1 MSDSS
6 TNNEQKLIKTL
17 KDMTLRFETMQS
29 MNLAFKNSVIL
40 RTDALI
46 PPISKSIDYI
56 RNLKVRIAELQ
67 KDIEGDL
74 NENTTEAIENA
85 RNKLDEFQHQIQT
98 TSDLDTSLT
107 TLTQSVRDLGA
118 ISKDDSPNLGGG
130 SKKRRRKIRRT
141 RKKRNVRKHSNKI
154 KYR

>member
-17 KDMTLRFETMQS
+17 NDMTLRFETMQS
-29 MNLAFKNSVIL
+29 MNLAFKNDVIL
-40 RTDALI
+40 RIDVLK
-46 PPISKSIDYI
+46 PPISNSIDYI
-56 RNLKVRIAELQ
+56 RNLKVRIANLQ

-85 RNKLDEFQHQIQT
+85 RNKLAIFEREIQT
-98 TSDLDTSLT
+98 TSNLDISLN

-118 ISKDDSPNLGGG
+118 ISKDESSNLSGG

>member
-6 TNNEQKLIKTL
+6 TNNEKTLIKTL
-17 KDMTLRFETMQS
+17 KDMTLRFKTMQD
-29 MNLAFKNSVIL
+29 MNLDFKNSVIR
-40 RTDALI
+40 RTDALK

-56 RNLKVRIAELQ
+56 RNLKVRIADLQ

-74 NENTTEAIENA
+74 NENTTDAIENA
-85 RNKLDEFQHQIQT
+85 RTKLDEFQHQIQT
-98 TSDLDTSLT
+98 TSDLDNSLT
-107 TLTQSVRDLGA
+107 ALTQSVKDLDD
-118 ISKDDSPNLGGG
+118 ISKDDSHTLGGG
-130 SKKRRRKIRRT
+130 SKKRRKIRRT

>member
-17 KDMTLRFETMQS
+17 NDMTSNFETMQQR
-29 MNLAFKNSVIL
+29 NKDFKNGVKQRIE
-40 RTDALI
+40 ALNQ
-46 PPISKSIDYI
+46 PISNSIDYI
-56 RNLKVRIAELQ
+56 RNLKVRIADLQ

-74 NENTTEAIENA
+74 NENTREAIENA
-85 RNKLDEFQHQIQT
+85 RNKLAIFQSEIQT

-107 TLTQSVRDLGA
+107 ALAQSVRDLEA

>member
-6 TNNEQKLIKTL
+6 TNNEKTLIKTL
-17 KDMTLRFETMQS
+17 KDMTLRFETMQA

-40 RTDALI
+40 RTDALK

-56 RNLKVRIAELQ
+56 RNLKVRIADLQ

-74 NENTTEAIENA
+74 NENTREAIENA
-85 RNKLDEFQHQIQT
+85 RNKLAIFQSEIQT

-107 TLTQSVRDLGA
+107 ALAQSVRDLEA